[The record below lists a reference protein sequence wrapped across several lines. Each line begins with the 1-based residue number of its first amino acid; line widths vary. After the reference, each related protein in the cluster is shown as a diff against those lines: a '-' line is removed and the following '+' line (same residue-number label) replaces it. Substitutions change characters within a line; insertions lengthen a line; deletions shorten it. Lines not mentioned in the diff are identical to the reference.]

1 MLQFIRRKVKQILR
15 KRNYKI
21 QAVFAL
27 FESTILYALYLL
39 YMTSKLHFRN
49 TKQHWVAAA
58 ILAPLLVITVPVTAF
73 ILAGYIGSEIP
84 LHFPSGSYKEVLNV
98 RQVTDRKLF
107 DATAQCFTGRG
118 LPHRIIKNLSIQVQ
132 ESLFRTSIERCWNEL
147 NNAKL
152 STQDPEWMKTQQFWY
167 RGR

>member
-1 MLQFIRRKVKQILR
+1 MKQILR
-15 KRNYKI
+15 KKNYKI

-27 FESTILYALYLL
+27 FDSTILYVLYLL
-39 YMTSKLHFRN
+39 YMACKLHFRN

-73 ILAGYIGSEIP
+73 ALTGYISSEIP

-98 RQVTDRKLF
+98 RHVTDRKLF
-107 DATAQCFTGRG
+107 DAAAQCFAGHG
-118 LPHRIIKNLSIQVQ
+118 LPHRIIKNSSIQVQ

-152 STQDPEWMKTQQFWY
+152 STQDSEWMKTQQYWY

>member
-15 KRNYKI
+15 KKNYKI
-21 QAVFAL
+21 QVVSTL
-27 FESTILYALYLL
+27 FGSTTLHVLYLL
-39 YMTSKLHFRN
+39 YMTSKFHFRN
-49 TKQHWVAAA
+49 TKQHWVVAA

-73 ILAGYIGSEIP
+73 ALTGYISSEIP
-84 LHFPSGSYKEVLNV
+84 RHFPSGSYKEVLNV

-107 DATAQCFTGRG
+107 DAAAQCFANRG
-118 LPHRIIKNLSIQVQ
+118 LPHRIVNGSSIQVQ

-152 STQDPEWMKTQQFWY
+152 STQDPEWMKTQQYWH

>member
-15 KRNYKI
+15 KKNYKI

-27 FESTILYALYLL
+27 FDSTILYVLYLL
-39 YMTSKLHFRN
+39 YMTSKFHFRN

-58 ILAPLLVITVPVTAF
+58 ILAPLLLVTVPVTAF
-73 ILAGYIGSEIP
+73 ALTGYISSEIP

-98 RQVTDRKLF
+98 RHVTDRRLF
-107 DATAQCFTGRG
+107 DAAAQCFAGRG
-118 LPHRIIKNLSIQVQ
+118 LPHRIIKNSSIQVQ

-152 STQDPEWMKTQQFWY
+152 STQDPEWMKTQQYWY

>member
-1 MLQFIRRKVKQILR
+1 M
-15 KRNYKI
+15 
-21 QAVFAL
+21 
-27 FESTILYALYLL
+27 
-39 YMTSKLHFRN
+39 
-49 TKQHWVAAA
+49 AAA
-58 ILAPLLVITVPVTAF
+58 ILAPLLLVTVPVTAF
-73 ILAGYIGSEIP
+73 ALTGYISSQIP

-107 DATAQCFTGRG
+107 DAVAQCFAGRG
-118 LPHRIIKNLSIQVQ
+118 LPHRIIKNSSIQVQ

>member
-1 MLQFIRRKVKQILR
+1 MFD
-15 KRNYKI
+15 
-21 QAVFAL
+21 
-27 FESTILYALYLL
+27 STTLHVLYLL
-39 YMTSKLHFRN
+39 YMTSKFHFRN

-58 ILAPLLVITVPVTAF
+58 ILAPLLLITVPVTAF
-73 ILAGYIGSEIP
+73 ALTGYISSEIP

-107 DATAQCFTGRG
+107 DAAAQCLAGRG
-118 LPHRIIKNLSIQVQ
+118 LPHRIIKNSSIQVQ
-132 ESLFRTSIERCWNEL
+132 ESLFHSSIERCWNEL

-152 STQDPEWMKTQQFWY
+152 STQDPEWMKTQQYWY

>member
-1 MLQFIRRKVKQILR
+1 MKFRQYWLCLTI
-15 KRNYKI
+15 
-21 QAVFAL
+21 A
-27 FESTILYALYLL
+27 ILYVLYLL

-58 ILAPLLVITVPVTAF
+58 VLAPLLVITVPVTAF
-73 ILAGYIGSEIP
+73 ALTGYISSEIP
-84 LHFPSGSYKEVLNV
+84 RHFPSGSYKEVLNI

-107 DATAQCFTGRG
+107 DAAAQCFAGRG
-118 LPHRIIKNLSIQVQ
+118 LPHRIIKNSSIQVQ

-152 STQDPEWMKTQQFWY
+152 STQDSEWTKTQQFWH
-167 RGR
+167 GR

>member
-1 MLQFIRRKVKQILR
+1 MLCLTI
-15 KRNYKI
+15 
-21 QAVFAL
+21 A
-27 FESTILYALYLL
+27 ILYVLYLL

-73 ILAGYIGSEIP
+73 ALTGYIGSEIP

-98 RQVTDRKLF
+98 WQVTDRKLF
-107 DATAQCFTGRG
+107 DAAAQCFTNRG
-118 LPHRIIKNLSIQVQ
+118 LPHRVVNGSSIQVQ
-132 ESLFRTSIERCWNEL
+132 ESLFRTSIERCWNEF

-152 STQDPEWMKTQQFWY
+152 STQDPEWTKTQQFWH
-167 RGR
+167 GR

>member
-15 KRNYKI
+15 KKSYKI

-27 FESTILYALYLL
+27 FDSTILYVLYLL
-39 YMTSKLHFRN
+39 YMTSKFHFRN

-152 STQDPEWMKTQQFWY
+152 SNP
-167 RGR
+167 GP

>member
-1 MLQFIRRKVKQILR
+1 MKQILR
-15 KRNYKI
+15 KKNYKI

-27 FESTILYALYLL
+27 FDSTILYVLYLL
-39 YMTSKLHFRN
+39 YMACKLHFRN

-73 ILAGYIGSEIP
+73 ALTGYISSEIP
-84 LHFPSGSYKEVLNV
+84 RHFPSGSYKEVLNV

-107 DATAQCFTGRG
+107 DAAAQCFASRG
-118 LPHRIIKNLSIQVQ
+118 LPHRIVNGSSIQVQ

-152 STQDPEWMKTQQFWY
+152 STQDPEWTKTQQFWH
-167 RGR
+167 GR

>member
-1 MLQFIRRKVKQILR
+1 M
-15 KRNYKI
+15 
-21 QAVFAL
+21 

-58 ILAPLLVITVPVTAF
+58 ILAPFLLITVPVTAF

-84 LHFPSGSYKEVLNV
+84 RHFPSGSYKEVLNV

-107 DATAQCFTGRG
+107 DAVAPVSYTHLT
-118 LPHRIIKNLSIQVQ
+118 LPTIYSVLCWPRVATSHHKELINPGSGITLSYQHHA
-132 ESLFRTSIERCWNEL
+132 LL
-147 NNAKL
+147 
-152 STQDPEWMKTQQFWY
+152 
-167 RGR
+167 